1 MSRPSRKS
9 SATPREYT
17 SLRTPD
23 LIHPED
29 IPMATEQALALRAEP
44 GARYRS
50 ILRVRHADGRWLWVE
65 IVGRNL
71 LHEPSVQGIVQTLR
85 DISER
90 RRLEEELEHR
100 AHHDGLTGLANR
112 NHFLDQLDAALASD
126 AERLAVLYL
135 DLDGFK
141 AVNDN
146 HGHRCGDQ
154 VLRVGERAWR
164 APLAPATC
172 AGASVATSSSPSAP
186 VSTIEKAAAAV
197 GHRVHAITGPAV

>member
-1 MSRPSRKS
+1 MGLDGESGPETSADATGPDGSTLWYAALGHLIDEVVFIHRADRAIAFVSPSVTEVLGY
-9 SATPREYT
+9 TPGEFT
-17 SLRTPD
+17 SMRTPE

-29 IPMATEQALALRAEP
+29 LPMATEQALALRAEP

-100 AHHDGLTGLANR
+100 ASTTT
-112 NHFLDQLDAALASD
+112 ASP
-126 AERLAVLYL
+126 
-135 DLDGFK
+135 G
-141 AVNDN
+141 
-146 HGHRCGDQ
+146 
-154 VLRVGERAWR
+154 W
-164 APLAPATC
+164 PTAT
-172 AGASVATSSSPSAP
+172 TSSTSSTPPSPPTPSASP
-186 VSTIEKAAAAV
+186 CCTSTSTAS
-197 GHRVHAITGPAV
+197 RR